1 MVNNF
6 VITGQI
12 QLILV
17 PLDQKLAEPTN
28 KNINYSKKKQEN
40 FSRLFFSKFT
50 YSGSRPFTFYKNNFG
65 KPSHTLPK
73 ESNGQGQR
81 LRAPENFSQVETRLA
96 IRPFTVRVNRQI
108 RGLISIRKGLGKDDT
123 PFLVSSNSIIAS
135 ENVFGRVSGESLESL
150 R

>member
-1 MVNNF
+1 M
-6 VITGQI
+6 
-12 QLILV
+12 ILV

-28 KNINYSKKKQEN
+28 KTSIIQKKKREN
-40 FSRLFFSKFT
+40 FSRLFLANSLIRE
-50 YSGSRPFTFYKNNFG
+50 GRPFTFYKNNFG

-73 ESNGQGQR
+73 EINGQIRQFYAVLDRKER
-81 LRAPENFSQVETRLA
+81 LRTSENLSQFETRLA